1 MRSWRSRSGGESQL
15 TYIYFPLGGI
25 ASHNYWET
33 ICKWQMY
40 EHLQGWET
48 HWFLPLAKNPFFP
61 GLGTPYLSSFSPSLL
76 LPFLLFCVSLQFH
89 FSHFICCS
97 QGSHCLLSTL
107 MKSLSILQCSLRTK
121 WESLEQG
128 SSSALR
134 KGEIIASLL
143 PLYSV

>member
-1 MRSWRSRSGGESQL
+1 MRSWRSRSGGESPL
-15 TYIYFPLGGI
+15 TYIYFPLGSI
-25 ASHNYWET
+25 ASRNYWET

-40 EHLQGWET
+40 EHLARLRDSLVSALSQESS
-48 HWFLPLAKNPFFP
+48 FFP
-61 GLGTPYLSSFSPSLL
+61 GLGTPYLSSFFPSLRS
-76 LPFLLFCVSLQFH
+76 LLFCVSLQFH

-107 MKSLSILQCSLRTK
+107 MKSPSILQCCLRTK

-128 SSSALR
+128 PSSVLL
-134 KGEIIASLL
+134 KGEIIPSLL